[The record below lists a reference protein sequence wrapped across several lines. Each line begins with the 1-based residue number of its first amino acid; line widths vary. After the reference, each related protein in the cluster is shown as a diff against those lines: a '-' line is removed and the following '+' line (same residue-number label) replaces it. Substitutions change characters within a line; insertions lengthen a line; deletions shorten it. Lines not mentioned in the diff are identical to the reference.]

1 MEYEVI
7 IGSLVS
13 IQKYRPIIYYET
25 LEPFRTFRGF
35 DIYGKIYNELSELG
49 YQHYFVL
56 AKGRLVKADSLDV
69 LRSANTLAIPREK
82 AGALA

>member
-7 IGSLVS
+7 SGASDS

-25 LEPFRTFRGF
+25 LEPFRAFRGF
-35 DIYGKIYNELSELG
+35 DIYGKIYNTLHELG

-56 AKGRLVKADSLDV
+56 AKGKAVKADILDV
-69 LRSANTLAIPREK
+69 LLSANTLAIPREK
-82 AGALA
+82 ASALA